1 MDLDFQVHST
11 FLQRSDPVAAVLEIL
26 RPEYWPLV
34 IALGVLVVAG
44 LLYAVLGRVPNA
56 FTFLAIAAGWATAL
70 AQPVLF
76 GAPLGGGIAGSLI
89 CTAAGLL
96 MLGKLYKF
104 GLGAGCLKAQ
114 MAFGAWVGCALP
126 WETALIVTAA
136 TTLWACAFVVLATI
150 AWGRL
155 LGRPVSEFKFAEPQ
169 ARVSE
174 TKYQDELEDELDDES
189 VEHIGDDGPPPFEV
203 PAQAMLTVGT
213 ITGVLFFFWLDA
225 QGPKPYLPHNQQRVA
240 AQAKIAA
247 GN

>member
-1 MDLDFQVHST
+1 
-11 FLQRSDPVAAVLEIL
+11 VAALLEIF

-34 IALGVLVVAG
+34 VALGVLLAAG

-70 AQPVLF
+70 AQPALF
-76 GAPLGGGIAGSLI
+76 GAPLGGGIGGSLI
-89 CTAAGLL
+89 CTVAGLL

-136 TTLWACAFVVLATI
+136 TTLWGCAFVVLATI

-155 LGRPVSEFKFAEPQ
+155 MGRPVSEFNFAEPE
-169 ARVSE
+169 ARARSA
-174 TKYQDELEDELDDES
+174 KYQDELDDELDHESDEDS
-189 VEHIGDDGPPPFEV
+189 TGERPPQFEI
-203 PAQAMLTVGT
+203 PAQVMLTVGT
-213 ITGVLFFFWLDA
+213 ITGVLFLFWLDA
-225 QGPKPYLPHNQQRVA
+225 QGAKPYLPHNRQRVA
-240 AQAKIAA
+240 AQAKIAPANNAPVGKAAA
-247 GN
+247 GK

>member
-1 MDLDFQVHST
+1 M
-11 FLQRSDPVAAVLEIL
+11 AALLEIL

-34 IALGVLVVAG
+34 IALGVLLVAG

-56 FTFLAIAAGWATAL
+56 FTFLAIAVGWATAL
-70 AQPVLF
+70 ARPALF
-76 GAPLGGGIAGSLI
+76 GAPLGGGFAGRLI
-89 CTAAGLL
+89 CTIAGLL

-136 TTLWACAFVVLATI
+136 TTLWGCAFVVLATI

-155 LGRPVSEFKFAEPQ
+155 MGRPVSEFNFAEP
-169 ARVSE
+169 ANRSG
-174 TKYQDELEDELDDES
+174 EDQ
-189 VEHIGDDGPPPFEV
+189 PPQFEI
-203 PAQAMLTVGT
+203 PAQVMLTVGT

-225 QGPKPYLPHNQQRVA
+225 QGAKPYLPHNRQRVA
-240 AQAKIAA
+240 AQAKLAA

>member
-1 MDLDFQVHST
+1 
-11 FLQRSDPVAAVLEIL
+11 VAPLLEIL
-26 RPEYWPLV
+26 LPEYWPLV
-34 IALGVLVVAG
+34 VALGVLAVAG
-44 LLYAVLGRVPNA
+44 LLYAALGRVPNA
-56 FTFLAIAAGWATAL
+56 FTFLAIVAGWATAL

-76 GAPLGGGIAGSLI
+76 GAPLGGGIGGSLI
-89 CTAAGLL
+89 CTIAGLL

-136 TTLWACAFVVLATI
+136 TTLWACAFMVVATI
-150 AWGRL
+150 AWGRM
-155 LGRPVSEFKFAEPQ
+155 LGRPVSEFNFAEPE

-174 TKYQDELEDELDDES
+174 TKYQDELEDELEDES
-189 VEHIGDDGPPPFEV
+189 DEDLGERPFEI

-213 ITGVLFFFWLDA
+213 ITGMLFFFWLDA
-225 QGPKPYLPHNQQRVA
+225 QGAKPYLPHNQQRVA
-240 AQAKIAA
+240 AQAKLAA

>member
-1 MDLDFQVHST
+1 M
-11 FLQRSDPVAAVLEIL
+11 AAVLEIL

-34 IALGVLVVAG
+34 VAMGVLVVAG

-76 GAPLGGGIAGSLI
+76 GAPLAGGIGGSLI
-89 CTAAGLL
+89 CTVAGLL

-155 LGRPVSEFKFAEPQ
+155 MGRPVSEFSFAEP
-169 ARVSE
+169 ADKTRVA
-174 TKYQDELEDELDDES
+174 KYQDEFDDDSDEDESAEDR
-189 VEHIGDDGPPPFEV
+189 PPQFEI
-203 PAQAMLTVGT
+203 PAQVMLTVGT
-213 ITGVLFFFWLDA
+213 ITGILFFFWLDA
-225 QGPKPYLPHNQQRVA
+225 QGAKPYLPHNQQRVA
-240 AQAKIAA
+240 AAQAKMAAANNPPARKKVAA
-247 GN
+247 GK